1 MYQFL
6 QALNDYYQL
15 IFRLHTIFAANSYFI
30 HKEGVVLV
38 YLCSNQ
44 VCDNLRIARNTSPHP
59 FLCADVSR
67 YSVVPGSQFGSI
79 RAF

>member
-15 IFRLHTIFAANSYFI
+15 IFRLHTIFAANSYFV
-30 HKEGVVLV
+30 HKEGVELV

-59 FLCADVSR
+59 FCVLMSLATLSFRGRSLVR
-67 YSVVPGSQFGSI
+67 
-79 RAF
+79 

>member
-44 VCDNLRIARNTSPHP
+44 VCDNLRIDGNTSPHP
-59 FLCADVSR
+59 FCVLTSLATLSFRGRSLVR
-67 YSVVPGSQFGSI
+67 
-79 RAF
+79 